1 MTETFWSFE
10 CIARKV
16 KALWIWVIRA
26 DQRLSYLSICFYR
39 FSMILFCLAIWH
51 SRSSIQ
57 VFCVIICFCI
67 FLQLIIASSTF
78 FFISLISFLFIL
90 ISRTRECNFFSI
102 YSLNSRN
109 IWLWAELKEKSQE
122 VIIIFLITNSE
133 SDATKNEEK
142 LAQNWEEKELKQSDK
157 ETELM
162 RLNLRSNIILTWE
175 KFEQDR
181 EVLKS
186 DEEKAKLT
194 EMSVESLLNAL
205 KSIN

>member
-1 MTETFWSFE
+1 M
-10 CIARKV
+10 
-16 KALWIWVIRA
+16 
-26 DQRLSYLSICFYR
+26 
-39 FSMILFCLAIWH
+39 
-51 SRSSIQ
+51 
-57 VFCVIICFCI
+57 
-67 FLQLIIASSTF
+67 
-78 FFISLISFLFIL
+78 
-90 ISRTRECNFFSI
+90 
-102 YSLNSRN
+102 
-109 IWLWAELKEKSQE
+109 
-122 VIIIFLITNSE
+122 IIIFLITNSE